1 MDLQDWISSS
11 VALFYIIPLILYLFT
26 NQTFHL
32 KGWLGLLSTLGLSE
46 MLKNDFVKESN
57 PRPKGARNCNLLC
70 NDGNQE
76 GKPGMPSGHSST
88 VTFFTSFYY
97 QQTSNPWIKGFLVVY
112 AILVMASRYIKRCHS
127 LQQIGAGSMLGFFMS
142 WLVVRMM

>member
-1 MDLQDWISSS
+1 MDFQDYISMS
-11 VALFYIIPLILYLFT
+11 VGLFYIIPLILYILT

-32 KGWLGLLSTLGLSE
+32 KGWLGLLSTLGISE
-46 MLKNDFVKESN
+46 MLKNDFIKESN

-76 GKPGMPSGHSST
+76 GRPGMPSGHSST
-88 VTFFTSFYY
+88 VVYFTSFYY
-97 QQTSNPWIKGFLVVY
+97 QHTTNPWIKGLLVLY
-112 AILVMASRYIKRCHS
+112 ALLVMTSRYLKRCHS
-127 LQQIGAGSMLGFFMS
+127 LSQIAAGSMLGLFMN

>member
-1 MDLQDWISSS
+1 MS
-11 VALFYIIPLILYLFT
+11 VALFYIIPLFLYAFT

-46 MLKNDFVKESN
+46 MLKNDFVKGSN

-97 QQTSNPWIKGFLVVY
+97 QQTSNPWIKGLLVVY

-127 LQQIGAGSMLGFFMS
+127 LQQIGAGSMLGLFMS